1 MCRHRSFNWFNLPK
15 NGFEMNAVSM
25 KQIQIFEHSNS
36 KGIQLMLKVV
46 FSKWKLLSE
55 KVFMEIIKKGL
66 FYTQRYWSSFILDN
80 AMFITTFGLL

>member
-1 MCRHRSFNWFNLPK
+1 
-15 NGFEMNAVSM
+15 MNAVSM

-66 FYTQRYWSSFILDN
+66 FYTQRYCSSFILDN

>member
-1 MCRHRSFNWFNLPK
+1 
-15 NGFEMNAVSM
+15 MNAVSM

-66 FYTQRYWSSFILDN
+66 FYTQRY
-80 AMFITTFGLL
+80 

>member
-1 MCRHRSFNWFNLPK
+1 
-15 NGFEMNAVSM
+15 MNAVSM

-36 KGIQLMLKVV
+36 KGIQLMLRVV

-66 FYTQRYWSSFILDN
+66 FYTQRYRSSFILDN